1 LPGRCFASVT
11 AEFQIISLLH
21 CFGLAAQGLFLD
33 SFSFS
38 FGVPEWIQRM
48 ARKFSKSSQSKK
60 SAPKKAVRPVVSK
73 PKPLSKA
80 TSKKGGKTVVKK
92 APSKP
97 LPKAASKAS
106 AKADFSK
113 SPFNASLKP
122 AEKIHFL
129 REMLR
134 IRRFEQQALKYYNQG
149 IMGGFLHL
157 YIGQESVAVGTA
169 SLMNGKDEIITAY
182 RDHGHALAVGMGMN
196 ECMAELFGKGTG
208 CSKGKGGSM
217 HFFAPDKHYWG
228 GHGIVA
234 GQTPLGLG
242 LAFALKY
249 KGIKG
254 CAVAFLGDGA
264 VNQGVYSEC
273 LNIAALWDLPIV
285 FVIENNGYSMGTSL
299 ERSSALRHS
308 LASRA
313 EGFDV
318 DWALCGGFDLYELR
332 AGLGAAMER
341 ARNESKPM
349 VLEVS
354 TYRYYGHSVADANA
368 KKYRSSEEIELY
380 KAKHDPITLWQNQLL
395 SEKVI
400 TQAGID
406 KIDAEAKAEAAAAAE
421 FGIASPWPTE
431 ESIFE
436 DIYHEVDHQTEAGQT
451 GRHFFS
457 E

>member
-1 LPGRCFASVT
+1 
-11 AEFQIISLLH
+11 
-21 CFGLAAQGLFLD
+21 
-33 SFSFS
+33 
-38 FGVPEWIQRM
+38 M
-48 ARKFSKSSQSKK
+48 ARTLSLPSKPKK
-60 SAPKKAVRPVVSK
+60 SASPSKQKAVRPVITKKVTKAPAK
-73 PKPLSKA
+73 PAKKAPAKKAAPKKSDVKAVAAKKPAPLSKA
-80 TSKKGGKTVVKK
+80 
-92 APSKP
+92 
-97 LPKAASKAS
+97 PKAAKVTKAVVKPAAPVSKV
-106 AKADFSK
+106 SK
-113 SPFNASLKP
+113 TSTDWSKDPFNAKLKP
-122 AEKIHFL
+122 AEKIGFL

-134 IRRFEQQALKYYNQG
+134 IRRFEQQALKHYNNG
-149 IMGGFLHL
+149 AMGGFLHL

-182 RDHGHALAVGMGMN
+182 RDHGHALAVGMGMD

-228 GHGIVA
+228 GHGIVG
-234 GQTPLGLG
+234 GQAPLGMG

-249 KGIKG
+249 KGLKG
-254 CAVAFLGDGA
+254 CAVAFHGDGA
-264 VNQGVYSEC
+264 VNQGVFSEC
-273 LNIAALWDLPIV
+273 LNMAALFELPVV

-299 ERSSALRHS
+299 ERSSAIRHS

-318 DWALCGGFDLYELR
+318 DWSLCGGFDLYELR
-332 AGLGAAMER
+332 ANLGAVMEK
-341 ARNESKPM
+341 ARTKFRPH

-368 KKYRSSEEIELY
+368 KKYRSPEEIERY
-380 KAKHDPITLWQNQLL
+380 KTEFDPITLWEKQLL
-395 SEKVI
+395 KEKLI
-400 TQAGID
+400 TEAGIE
-406 KIDAEAKAEAAAAAE
+406 KINAEAKAEAAAAAD
-421 FGIASPWPTE
+421 FAIASPWPSE

>member
-1 LPGRCFASVT
+1 
-11 AEFQIISLLH
+11 
-21 CFGLAAQGLFLD
+21 
-33 SFSFS
+33 
-38 FGVPEWIQRM
+38 M
-48 ARKFSKSSQSKK
+48 ARTMSLPSKSKK
-60 SAPKKAVRPVVSK
+60 SPKAAAKKAARPTVTKAVAKKAAPVVKKGATKAAKPQPKKAAKTPAKAPKKAVTV
-73 PKPLSKA
+73 
-80 TSKKGGKTVVKK
+80 KTP
-92 APSKP
+92 A
-97 LPKAASKAS
+97 PKAAASKPTAS
-106 AKADFSK
+106 KGSTDFSK
-113 SPFNASLKP
+113 DPINARLKP
-122 AEKIHFL
+122 AEKIGFL

-149 IMGGFLHL
+149 MMGGFLHL

-182 RDHGHALAVGMGMN
+182 RDHGHGLAVGMEMN
-196 ECMAELFGKGTG
+196 PCMAELFGKGTG

-228 GHGIVA
+228 GHGIVG
-234 GQTPLGLG
+234 GQAPLGMG

-264 VNQGVYSEC
+264 VNQGVFSEC
-273 LNIAALWDLPIV
+273 LNMAALFELPVV

-299 ERSSALRHS
+299 ERSSAIRHS

-318 DWALCGGFDLYELR
+318 DWSLCGGFDLYELR
-332 AGLGAAMER
+332 ANLGAVMEK
-341 ARNESKPM
+341 ARSKSRPH
-349 VLEVS
+349 VLEVA

-368 KKYRSSEEIELY
+368 KKYRSPEEIERY
-380 KAKHDPITLWQNQLL
+380 KTEFDPITLWEKQLL
-395 SEKVI
+395 KEKVI
-400 TQAGID
+400 TQAGIE

-421 FGIASPWPTE
+421 FAIASPWPSE

>member
-1 LPGRCFASVT
+1 
-11 AEFQIISLLH
+11 
-21 CFGLAAQGLFLD
+21 
-33 SFSFS
+33 
-38 FGVPEWIQRM
+38 M
-48 ARKFSKSSQSKK
+48 ARTLSLPSKPKK
-60 SAPKKAVRPVVSK
+60 SASPSKKKGVRPVITKKVTKAPAK
-73 PKPLSKA
+73 PAKKVPAKKAAPKKSDVKAVAAKKPAPLSKA
-80 TSKKGGKTVVKK
+80 
-92 APSKP
+92 
-97 LPKAASKAS
+97 PKAAKVTKAVVKPAAPVSKV
-106 AKADFSK
+106 SK
-113 SPFNASLKP
+113 TSTDWSKDPFNAKLKP
-122 AEKIHFL
+122 AEKIGFL

-134 IRRFEQQALKYYNQG
+134 IRRFEQQALKHYNNG
-149 IMGGFLHL
+149 AMGGFLHL

-182 RDHGHALAVGMGMN
+182 RDHGHALAVGMGMD

-228 GHGIVA
+228 GHGIVG
-234 GQTPLGLG
+234 GQAPLGMG

-249 KGIKG
+249 KGFKG

-264 VNQGVYSEC
+264 VNQGVFSEC
-273 LNIAALWDLPIV
+273 LNMAALFELPVV

-299 ERSSALRHS
+299 ERSSAIRHS

-318 DWALCGGFDLYELR
+318 DWSLCGGFDLYELR
-332 AGLGAAMER
+332 ANLGAVMEK
-341 ARNESKPM
+341 ARTKFRPH

-368 KKYRSSEEIELY
+368 KKYRSPEEIERY
-380 KAKHDPITLWQNQLL
+380 KTEFDPITLWEKQLL
-395 SEKVI
+395 KERVI
-400 TQAGID
+400 TEAGIE
-406 KIDAEAKAEAAAAAE
+406 KINAEAKAEAAAAAD
-421 FGIASPWPTE
+421 FAIASPWPSE

>member
-1 LPGRCFASVT
+1 
-11 AEFQIISLLH
+11 
-21 CFGLAAQGLFLD
+21 
-33 SFSFS
+33 
-38 FGVPEWIQRM
+38 M
-48 ARKFSKSSQSKK
+48 ARTLSQPSKSKK
-60 SAPKKAVRPVVSK
+60 PQKTLAKNAAGPSRTKLVAKKPPKAAKAAPKVA
-73 PKPLSKA
+73 
-80 TSKKGGKTVVKK
+80 KK
-92 APSKP
+92 APSKAGKVAKQAP
-97 LPKAASKAS
+97 AKKAVQAKPKAS
-106 AKADFSK
+106 AKHFPSPIPHGFTVSKRDFSK
-113 SPFNASLKP
+113 DPINARLKP
-122 AEKIHFL
+122 AEKIAFL

-149 IMGGFLHL
+149 LMGGFLHL

-182 RDHGHALAVGMGMN
+182 RDHGHGLAVGMEMN
-196 ECMAELFGKGTG
+196 PCMAELFGKGTG

-228 GHGIVA
+228 GHGIVG
-234 GQTPLGLG
+234 GQAPLGMG

-264 VNQGVYSEC
+264 VNQGVFSEC
-273 LNIAALWDLPIV
+273 LNMAALFELPVV

-299 ERSSALRHS
+299 ERSSAIRHS

-318 DWALCGGFDLYELR
+318 DWSLCGGFDLYELR
-332 AGLGAAMER
+332 ANLGTVMEK
-341 ARNESKPM
+341 ARSKSRPH
-349 VLEVS
+349 VLEVA

-368 KKYRSSEEIELY
+368 KKYRSPEEIERY
-380 KAKHDPITLWQNQLL
+380 KTEFDPITLWEKQLL
-395 SEKVI
+395 KEKVI
-400 TQAGID
+400 TEAGIE
-406 KIDAEAKAEAAAAAE
+406 KIDSEAKAEAAAAAE
-421 FGIASPWPTE
+421 FAIASPWPSE

-436 DIYHEVDHQTEAGQT
+436 DIYHEVDHKTEAGQT

>member
-1 LPGRCFASVT
+1 
-11 AEFQIISLLH
+11 
-21 CFGLAAQGLFLD
+21 
-33 SFSFS
+33 
-38 FGVPEWIQRM
+38 M
-48 ARKFSKSSQSKK
+48 ARTLSLPSKSKKTAAKKVARPAAPKAVAKKVPAKASRPAKKAPVKKPAPKQAVKKSVVKPAVAKK
-60 SAPKKAVRPVVSK
+60 SAPISKAPAKAAKVVAKPAAAAAKASK
-73 PKPLSKA
+73 PEAKTSTDWSK
-80 TSKKGGKTVVKK
+80 
-92 APSKP
+92 
-97 LPKAASKAS
+97 
-106 AKADFSK
+106 D
-113 SPFNASLKP
+113 PFNARLKP
-122 AEKIHFL
+122 AEKVGFL

-134 IRRFEQQALKYYNQG
+134 IRRFEQQALKHYNNG
-149 IMGGFLHL
+149 AMGGFLHL

-169 SLMNGKDEIITAY
+169 SLMNGNDEIITAY
-182 RDHGHALAVGMGMN
+182 RDHGHALAVGMEMN
-196 ECMAELFGKGTG
+196 PCMAELFGKGTG

-228 GHGIVA
+228 GHGIVG
-234 GQTPLGLG
+234 GQTPLGMG

-264 VNQGVYSEC
+264 VNQGVFSEC
-273 LNIAALWDLPIV
+273 LNMAALFELPVV

-299 ERSSALRHS
+299 ARSSAIRHS

-318 DWALCGGFDLYELR
+318 DWSLCGGFDLYELR
-332 AGLGAAMER
+332 ANLGAVMEK
-341 ARNESKPM
+341 ARTKFRPH

-368 KKYRSSEEIELY
+368 KKYRSPEEIERY
-380 KAKHDPITLWQNQLL
+380 KTEYDPITLWEKQLL
-395 SEKVI
+395 KEKVI
-400 TQAGID
+400 TEAGIE
-406 KIDAEAKAEAAAAAE
+406 KIDAEAKAEAAAAAD
-421 FGIASPWPTE
+421 FAISSPWPSE